1 MRTLRGVSCRSLTTA
16 SSLPSLAD
24 GRPLYVLR
32 LGQMDTKGLVRAL
45 GEEALLRYVSAQ
57 LGVQG
62 QMLASVLLPAGLGST
77 AGYPDKCVVLH
88 TWGDVLHTKASE
100 EDTQHKLLPP
110 PSQRSPCH
118 ISSRSLSAYPSS
130 LGLMASFIEL
140 SCLIPS
146 HPVSP

>member
-1 MRTLRGVSCRSLTTA
+1 MSCRSLTTA

-62 QMLASVLLPAGLGST
+62 RMLASVLLPAGLGST
-77 AGYPDKCVVLH
+77 AGYSDKCVVLH
-88 TWGDVLHTKASE
+88 TRGDVLHIQASE
-100 EDTQHKLLPP
+100 EDT
-110 PSQRSPCH
+110 
-118 ISSRSLSAYPSS
+118 
-130 LGLMASFIEL
+130 
-140 SCLIPS
+140 
-146 HPVSP
+146 